1 VNAIL
6 DAIGGLLSGG
16 WTRRFFRTKVEAS
29 QEPWREN
36 AREVCVVI
44 VTSRPEMAEQECRR
58 LLTSFGD
65 ERAPQTGANLIEI
78 VTRSNW
84 RSSGTVVR
92 VGLAPVAEG
101 TQITIAA
108 WPGAQ
113 LFDWG
118 ESRRTAR
125 TVADALRGHS

>member
-1 VNAIL
+1 VPS
-6 DAIGGLLSGG
+6 LL
-16 WTRRFFRTKVEAS
+16 AS
-29 QEPWREN
+29 
-36 AREVCVVI
+36 I
-44 VTSRPEMAEQECRR
+44 
-58 LLTSFGD
+58 GD
-65 ERAPQTGANLIEI
+65 ERAPQTDTNLIEI
-78 VTRSNW
+78 VTRSSW

-92 VGLAPVAEG
+92 VALAPVAEG

-125 TVADALRGHS
+125 SVADALRGDS